1 MLIIRDLSTPF
12 LLHLLSSSLAYS
24 DLFWKSVEKSF
35 ANFVIDRN
43 GVWELQQKL
52 QVFLTS
58 TVDWNEISV
67 WMLNLERL
75 KSFSSYYQRFTNH
88 QNSIV
93 FHLILSFVFVFAF
106 HTNTNT
112 TTCYN
117 WNGRKQLQDLQLWL
131 PSAWRHRLPPSLNF
145 QFLDLRISRYQKISK
160 SVLYFLDLDTYW
172 TSRFCRPFSNDKY
185 QEVHH
190 LNEIA
195 SF

>member
-1 MLIIRDLSTPF
+1 MLIIRDLLSPF

-93 FHLILSFVFVFAF
+93 FHLILSFCICICFP
-106 HTNTNT
+106 HK
-112 TTCYN
+112 Y
-117 WNGRKQLQDLQLWL
+117 KHKYPLQLKWAQA
-131 PSAWRHRLPPSLNF
+131 SNCRIYNSDFRLPGVTGFLLHWTFSFLISWSL
-145 QFLDLRISRYQKISK
+145 DIKRSQK
-160 SVLYFLDLDTYW
+160 V
-172 TSRFCRPFSNDKY
+172 FCIF
-185 QEVHH
+185 
-190 LNEIA
+190 
-195 SF
+195 

>member
-1 MLIIRDLSTPF
+1 MRWMGWWSQVICLLRAPSMLIIRDLFSPF

-117 WNGRKQLQDLQLWL
+117 WNGRKQAIAGFTTLTSVCLASPASSFIELSVSW
-131 PSAWRHRLPPSLNF
+131 SHE
-145 QFLDLRISRYQKISK
+145 IMISK
-160 SVLYFLDLDTYW
+160 YLKKCFVFFRSGYILDFKIL
-172 TSRFCRPFSNDKY
+172 
-185 QEVHH
+185 
-190 LNEIA
+190 
-195 SF
+195 

>member
-88 QNSIV
+88 QNNIV
-93 FHLILSFVFVFAF
+93 FHLILSFCICICFPHKYKHNYLLQLKWAQAIAGF
-106 HTNTNT
+106 T
-112 TTCYN
+112 TLTSVCLASPASSFIELSVS
-117 WNGRKQLQDLQLWL
+117 WSQDLKR
-131 PSAWRHRLPPSLNF
+131 S
-145 QFLDLRISRYQKISK
+145 QK
-160 SVLYFLDLDTYW
+160 V
-172 TSRFCRPFSNDKY
+172 FCIF
-185 QEVHH
+185 
-190 LNEIA
+190 
-195 SF
+195 

>member
-52 QVFLTS
+52 QVFSTS

-75 KSFSSYYQRFTNH
+75 KSYSSYYQRLTNH

-93 FHLILSFVFVFAF
+93 FHLILSFCICICFP
-106 HTNTNT
+106 HK
-112 TTCYN
+112 Y
-117 WNGRKQLQDLQLWL
+117 KHKYPLQLKWAQAIAGFTTPTSVCL
-131 PSAWRHRLPPSLNF
+131 ASPASSFIELSVSWSHEIKRS
-145 QFLDLRISRYQKISK
+145 QK
-160 SVLYFLDLDTYW
+160 V
-172 TSRFCRPFSNDKY
+172 FCIF
-185 QEVHH
+185 
-190 LNEIA
+190 
-195 SF
+195 

>member
-117 WNGRKQLQDLQLWL
+117 WNGRKQAIAGFTTPTSVCLASPASSFIELSVSW
-131 PSAWRHRLPPSLNF
+131 SH
-145 QFLDLRISRYQKISK
+145 DLRISKDLKKCFAFFRSWNILDSTAKI
-160 SVLYFLDLDTYW
+160 L
-172 TSRFCRPFSNDKY
+172 
-185 QEVHH
+185 
-190 LNEIA
+190 
-195 SF
+195 

>member
-88 QNSIV
+88 QNNIV

-117 WNGRKQLQDLQLWL
+117 WNGRKQLQDLQLRL
-131 PSAWRHRLPPSLNF
+131 PSAWRHQLPPSLNF
-145 QFLDLRISRYQKISK
+145 QFLDPKISK
-160 SVLYFLDLDTYW
+160 DLKKCFVFFRSGYILDFTAKIL
-172 TSRFCRPFSNDKY
+172 
-185 QEVHH
+185 
-190 LNEIA
+190 
-195 SF
+195 